1 MAAEVKLGLIIE
13 ALEMADDSV
22 SSYMEVETGE
32 VRPITEEEFD
42 LAEDPQTVIEELPDW
57 QRPVTRQIRQ
67 VPPAFRQWFFRRSRA
82 VLV

>member
-1 MAAEVKLGLIIE
+1 MAAEVKLELIIE

-67 VPPAFRQWFFRRSRA
+67 VPPAFRQ
-82 VLV
+82 